1 MGKKKGKSR
10 KPSEQAPDAS
20 HDLSNA
26 NPQETSGDIHDEL
39 LREPEVIEQLRLL
52 WAETND
58 DSVEPSPED
67 FRTMLEAMASLSGIS
82 DDVADDG
89 VETPLSEWLEDGDL
103 ETQESFDDDEFLDLE
118 EGIPLELLPAGYTE
132 ANEILSQYS
141 SEMSEDEKLSL
152 CLDATTVCR
161 QVVGAWILASIHTE
175 DDVKRIEYLR
185 IAITEAKWFYESSVQ
200 HSEYNF
206 AFLKRHQRLPIES
219 IEHAATMR
227 SNRTP
232 CIINPKFIQSRTIK
246 SQHMTTKRDRPE
258 SENQLLNRQHR
269 WEP

>member
-67 FRTMLEAMASLSGIS
+67 FRTMLEAMASLSGVS
-82 DDVADDG
+82 DLNFEDS
-89 VETPLSEWLEDGDL
+89 VEVPLAEWLDDGDL

-141 SEMSEDEKLSL
+141 SEMSEDEKLTL

-175 DDVKRIEYLR
+175 DDVKRLEFLR
-185 IAITEAKWFYESSVQ
+185 TAITEAEWFYESSVR
-200 HSEYNF
+200 HVEHNF
-206 AFLKRHQRLPIES
+206 AFLDEYA
-219 IEHAATMR
+219 AATLDASFHLWR
-227 SNRTP
+227 LGKREEVLA
-232 CIINPKFIQSRTIK
+232 IHETIEGRVEEDL
-246 SQHMTTKRDRPE
+246 QGHLTL
-258 SENQLLNRQHR
+258 Q
-269 WEP
+269 